1 MYLGRVSMKLWNR
14 NFFLLWQGQL
24 VSVFG
29 DALYSMALGFWVLKE
44 TGSTTIMGSIMALVT
59 IPRIILGPCAGVI
72 VDRCNRKKLIILGDF
87 IRGIGMLIIA
97 ILALNELLKVWMVM
111 LMGIVLGIC
120 SSFFNP
126 SIQSVLPEIV
136 PNDKLIKANSSYQMA
151 TTGADILG
159 QSIGGFL
166 YTVIGAPLMFLINS
180 ISYLFSSLTEGFITI
195 PKIERKNVNITFK
208 EDFMEGVKFILE
220 FKGLVRSLIMA
231 FFINFLFGMIR
242 VLIIP
247 WFLSEPSLGMTKY
260 GILNGFQSFGFLIG
274 TVALSFISI
283 KSNHKYNIYIFSI
296 ITFVSLIG
304 LGAFI
309 NNFIV
314 IILCFTS
321 AFGFMFIFN
330 TLANS
335 TIMELT
341 PADKRGKVFAT
352 IGTLAM
358 AISPIGNFVGGV
370 LGEFMNPR
378 AIIIGSCIVGLIIIC
393 SIVVN
398 SDVKKFLNYKN
409 EKIDNK

>member
-1 MYLGRVSMKLWNR
+1 MKLWNR

-29 DALYSMALGFWVLKE
+29 DALYSMALGFWVLQE

-59 IPRIILGPCAGVI
+59 IPRIILGPFAGVI
-72 VDRCNRKKLIILGDF
+72 VDRCDRKKLIILGDL
-87 IRGIGMLIIA
+87 IRGIGMLMIA
-97 ILALNELLKVWMVM
+97 ILALNGSLKIWMVM

-136 PNDKLIKANSSYQMA
+136 PSDKLIKANSSYQMA
-151 TTGADILG
+151 TTGADIVG
-159 QSIGGFL
+159 QSIGGLL

-180 ISYLFSSLTEGFITI
+180 ISYLFSSFTEGFIKI
-195 PKIERKNVNITFK
+195 PKIERKNVNITFR
-208 EDFMEGVKFILE
+208 EDFMEGIKFILR
-220 FKGLVRSLIMA
+220 FKGLIRSLIMA
-231 FFINFLFGMIR
+231 FFVNFLFGMIR

-247 WFLSEPSLGMTKY
+247 WFVSDPSLGMTKY
-260 GILNGFQSFGFLIG
+260 GVLNGFQSFGFLIG
-274 TVALSFISI
+274 TLVLSFITI
-283 KSNHKYNIYIFSI
+283 KSNQKYNVYIFSI
-296 ITFVSLIG
+296 VTFVSLIG

-309 NNFIV
+309 NNFV
-314 IILCFTS
+314 IIIICFTS
-321 AFGFMFIFN
+321 AFGFMFVFN
-330 TLANS
+330 TVANS

-378 AIIIGSCIVGLIIIC
+378 AVIIGSAIVGLIIVC

-398 SDVKKFLNYKN
+398 PEVKKFINYEA
-409 EKIDNK
+409 EKIDAK